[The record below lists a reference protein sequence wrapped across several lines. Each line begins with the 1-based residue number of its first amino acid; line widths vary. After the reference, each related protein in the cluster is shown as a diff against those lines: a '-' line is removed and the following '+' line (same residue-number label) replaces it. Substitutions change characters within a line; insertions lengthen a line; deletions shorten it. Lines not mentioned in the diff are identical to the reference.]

1 MTEDHRGK
9 VIVPGWDGD
18 PKTWRTYRRKA
29 LQYQEGTKWADRYLC
44 GPRLEA
50 RLTGRAE
57 VAVER
62 CKAGW
67 LSRPDGVERLL
78 AWLERRCSR
87 QAVPDVGQELE
98 TFLIKTKR
106 RKQEPMQQWTDR
118 FETGYQY
125 LRRALARAL
134 GQSVPVP
141 STSSGRKPQR
151 PFRWFQVDR
160 GWPFEPEWTR
170 EYTGGL
176 PDDETEAS
184 QQWRSRH
191 GC

>member
-1 MTEDHRGK
+1 MSGEHRGR
-9 VIVPGWDGD
+9 VPSWDGD
-18 PKTWRTYRRKA
+18 PRTWRTYRRKA
-29 LQYQEGTKWADRYLC
+29 LQYQEGTKREDRYLC

-50 RLTGRAE
+50 KLTGRAE

-62 CKAGW
+62 CKPGW
-67 LSRPDGVERLL
+67 LSRADGVERLL
-78 AWLERRCSR
+78 AWLERRCAR

-106 RKQEPMQQWTDR
+106 RKMEPMQQWTDR

-141 STSSGRKPQR
+141 SSSSGRKPQR
-151 PFRWFQVDR
+151 PFKWVQAEKGLPWDGR
-160 GWPFEPEWTR
+160 EWTW
-170 EYTGGL
+170 EYTDGL

-184 QQWRSRH
+184 HQ
-191 GC
+191 

>member
-1 MTEDHRGK
+1 MRALRPLSKEDSKGK
-9 VIVPGWDGD
+9 VPGWDGD

-29 LQYQEGTKWADRYLC
+29 LQYQEGMKREDRYLC

-50 RLTGRAE
+50 KLTGRAE

-98 TFLIKTKR
+98 TFLIKAKR

-134 GQSVPVP
+134 GHVVPVP
-141 STSSGRKPQR
+141 STAASSGRKSER
-151 PFRWFQVDR
+151 PFK
-160 GWPFEPEWTR
+160 
-170 EYTGGL
+170 
-176 PDDETEAS
+176 
-184 QQWRSRH
+184 
-191 GC
+191 

>member
-1 MTEDHRGK
+1 M
-9 VIVPGWDGD
+9 
-18 PKTWRTYRRKA
+18 
-29 LQYQEGTKWADRYLC
+29 QYQEGTKIEDRYLC

-50 RLTGRAE
+50 KLTGRGE

-62 CKAGW
+62 CKPGW

-78 AWLERRCSR
+78 AWLERRCAR

-134 GQSVPVP
+134 GQAVPVP
-141 STSSGRKPQR
+141 RSSSGRKPEK
-151 PFRWFQVDR
+151 PFRWFQVER
-160 GWPFEPEWTR
+160 EWPHDEELEWKW
-170 EYTGGL
+170 EYTDGL
-176 PDDETEAS
+176 PDDETEMS
-184 QQWRSRH
+184 QQWSAAKP
-191 GC
+191 G